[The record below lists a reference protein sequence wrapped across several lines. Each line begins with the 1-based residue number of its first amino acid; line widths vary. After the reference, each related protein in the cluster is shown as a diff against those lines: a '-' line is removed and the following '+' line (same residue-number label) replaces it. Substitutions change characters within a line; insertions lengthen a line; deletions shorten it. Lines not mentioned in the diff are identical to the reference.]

1 MKKIGIF
8 YGSTLG
14 HTKTVAEQIRQA
26 FGAENADIFCIDKA
40 TVADVEK
47 YDSLVFGTSTWGVGE
62 MQEDWE
68 TFAKSLESTDL
79 KSKKLALFGV
89 GDQQQW
95 PDSFVNG
102 LGSLYHHF
110 KDKSTIVGFTS
121 TAGYQFDISLA
132 TKNNQ
137 FVGLAIDNIN
147 QSDLT
152 TTRINAWVKQLQAEF
167 E

>member
-14 HTKTVAEQIRQA
+14 HTKAVAEQIRQA
-26 FGAENADIFCIDKA
+26 FGAENADIFSIDKA

-47 YDSLVFGTSTWGVGE
+47 YDSLIFGTSTWGVGE

-68 TFAKSLESTDL
+68 TFSRSMEGVDFS
-79 KSKKLALFGV
+79 SKKLALFGV
-89 GDQQQW
+89 GDQRQW

-110 KDKSTIVGFTS
+110 KDKITIIGSTS
-121 TAGYQFDISLA
+121 TAGYQFEISLA
-132 TKNNQ
+132 IRDNR
-137 FVGLAIDNIN
+137 FVGLVIDNVN
-147 QSDLT
+147 QADLT
-152 TTRINAWVKQLQAEF
+152 PTRIQNWVKSLQAEF